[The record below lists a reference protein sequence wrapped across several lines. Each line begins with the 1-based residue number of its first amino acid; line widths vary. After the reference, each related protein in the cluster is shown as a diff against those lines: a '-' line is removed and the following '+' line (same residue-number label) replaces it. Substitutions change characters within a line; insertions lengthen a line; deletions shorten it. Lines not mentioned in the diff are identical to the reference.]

1 MSILGQKIRDLRNA
15 NKLTLKQLEAIS
27 GIDAAILS
35 KIERGL
41 RIATITQLKTL
52 SEILKTD
59 ENELQ
64 NLLKAEKIVYQAGQ
78 DDNATDVLLLAEQQI
93 LYSRTSNFVLKNHL
107 ITINNVFRN
116 FPSIKKA
123 WVFGSV
129 ARNEKVNNDIDFAI
143 KADPSFSY
151 FDLAE
156 LKMELEKKLKIK
168 VDIGFLDSIKSEV
181 LKSVKT
187 DIKLVYDKKLN

>member
-1 MSILGQKIRDLRNA
+1 LRNT
-15 NKLTLKQLEAIS
+15 NKLTLKQLEAQS

-35 KIERGL
+35 KIESGL
-41 RIATITQLKTL
+41 RVATIAQLKTL

-64 NLLKAEKIVYQAGQ
+64 ILLKAEKIVYQAGQ

-93 LYSRTSNFVLKNHL
+93 LYGKTSNFVLSNHL
-107 ITINNVFRN
+107 ITIKSVFRN

-143 KADPSFSY
+143 KTDQSFSY
-151 FDLAE
+151 FDLAQV
-156 LKMELEKKLKIK
+156 KMELEEKLKIK
-168 VDIGFLDSIKSEV
+168 VDIGFLDSIKREI
-181 LKSVKT
+181 LKSVKN
-187 DIKLVYDKKLN
+187 DIKLVYDKKFN

>member
-1 MSILGQKIRDLRNA
+1 MSILGQKIRNLRNT
-15 NKLTLKQLEAIS
+15 NKLTLKQLEAQS

-41 RIATITQLKTL
+41 RVATIAQLKTL

-93 LYSRTSNFVLKNHL
+93 LYGKTSNFVFSNHL
-107 ITINNVFRN
+107 ITIKSVFRN

-143 KADPSFSY
+143 KTDQSFSY
-151 FDLAE
+151 FDLAQVR
-156 LKMELEKKLKIK
+156 MELEEKLKIK
-168 VDIGFLDSIKSEV
+168 VDIGFLDSIKREI
-181 LKSVKT
+181 LKSVKN
-187 DIKLVYDKKLN
+187 DIKLVYDKKFN